1 MQGLLRFVYFCIL
14 ICVIH
19 YLKPGAMDKIS
30 RISIKDWATD
40 DKPREKLLHKGP
52 AALSNAELI
61 AILIGSG
68 NTEESAVALSKR
80 ILNELNDNLAE
91 LARLTI
97 SDLRKYKGIG
107 EAKAITIAAA
117 LELGRRRG
125 TTVLNEKS
133 QVKDSKSA
141 YILFQKELGDLNY
154 ENFCIILLNRANKV
168 LKTVR
173 ISDGG
178 ITGTVVD
185 QRKVFKIALDNN
197 ATSLILGHNHPSG
210 QLTPSTADIDLTRKM
225 KAAGETLDLQV
236 LDHIIV
242 GDGNYYSFADE
253 GLI

>member
-1 MQGLLRFVYFCIL
+1 
-14 ICVIH
+14 
-19 YLKPGAMDKIS
+19 MDKNS
-30 RISIKDWATD
+30 KTSIKDWAED
-40 DKPREKLLHKGP
+40 DKPREKLLNKGP

-68 NTEESAVALSKR
+68 NNEESAVALSKR
-80 ILNELNDNLAE
+80 IMNEVNDNFAE

-97 SDLRKYKGIG
+97 SDLQKYKGIG

-125 TTVLNEKS
+125 TSVLNEKPM
-133 QVKDSKSA
+133 VKDSKTA

-154 ENFCIILLNRANKV
+154 ENFFVLLLNRANKV

-185 QRKVFKIALDNN
+185 QRKVFKVALDNN
-197 ATSLILGHNHPSG
+197 ATSIILGHNHPSG

-225 KAAGETLDLQV
+225 KAAGETLDLPV

-253 GLI
+253 GIM

>member
-1 MQGLLRFVYFCIL
+1 
-14 ICVIH
+14 
-19 YLKPGAMDKIS
+19 MDKIPKT
-30 RISIKDWATD
+30 SIKDWAED
-40 DKPREKLLHKGP
+40 DQPREKLLYKGP
-52 AALSNAELI
+52 SALSNAELI

-68 NTEESAVALSKR
+68 NNEESAVALSKR
-80 ILNELNDNLAE
+80 IMNEVSDNFAE

-97 SDLRKYKGIG
+97 SDLQKYKGIG

-125 TTVLNEKS
+125 ASVLNEKP
-133 QVKDSKSA
+133 QVKDSKTA
-141 YILFQKELGDLNY
+141 FILLQKELGDLNY
-154 ENFCIILLNRANKV
+154 ENFCILLLNRANKV

-197 ATSLILGHNHPSG
+197 ATSIILGHNHPSG
-210 QLTPSTADIDLTRKM
+210 QLTPSEADIQLTKKM
-225 KAAGETLDLQV
+225 KEAGVVLDLPV

-253 GLI
+253 GIM

>member
-1 MQGLLRFVYFCIL
+1 
-14 ICVIH
+14 
-19 YLKPGAMDKIS
+19 MDKIS

-125 TTVLNEKS
+125 ATVLNEKS

-210 QLTPSTADIDLTRKM
+210 QLTPSTADIDLTRKL

>member
-1 MQGLLRFVYFCIL
+1 
-14 ICVIH
+14 
-19 YLKPGAMDKIS
+19 MDKIS
-30 RISIKDWATD
+30 KTSIKDWAED
-40 DKPREKLLHKGP
+40 DKPREKLLNKGP

-68 NTEESAVALSKR
+68 NNEESAVALSKR
-80 ILNELNDNLAE
+80 IMNEVNDNFAE

-97 SDLRKYKGIG
+97 SDLQKYKGIG

-125 TTVLNEKS
+125 TSVLNEKP
-133 QVKDSKSA
+133 QVKDSKTA

-154 ENFCIILLNRANKV
+154 ENFFIILLNRANKV

-197 ATSLILGHNHPSG
+197 ATSIILGHNHPSG
-210 QLTPSTADIDLTRKM
+210 QLTPSSADIELTKKM
-225 KAAGETLDLQV
+225 KAAGETLDLPV

-253 GLI
+253 GIM

>member
-1 MQGLLRFVYFCIL
+1 
-14 ICVIH
+14 
-19 YLKPGAMDKIS
+19 MDKIPN
-30 RISIKDWATD
+30 IPIKGWAED

-68 NTEESAVALSKR
+68 NTDESAVALSKR
-80 ILNELNDNLAE
+80 IMNDVKDNFAE

-97 SDLRKYKGIG
+97 SDLQKYKGIG

-125 TTVLNEKS
+125 TSVLMEKP
-133 QVKDSKSA
+133 QVKDSKTA
-141 YILFQKELGDLNY
+141 FILLQKELGDLNY
-154 ENFCIILLNRANKV
+154 ENFCVILLNRANKV

-197 ATSLILGHNHPSG
+197 ATSIILGHNHPSG
-210 QLTPSTADIDLTRKM
+210 QLTPSDADIQLTKKM
-225 KAAGETLDLQV
+225 KEAGIMLDLPV

-253 GLI
+253 GIM

>member
-1 MQGLLRFVYFCIL
+1 
-14 ICVIH
+14 
-19 YLKPGAMDKIS
+19 MDKLPKT
-30 RISIKDWATD
+30 SIKDWAED
-40 DKPREKLLHKGP
+40 DKPREKLLNKGP

-68 NTEESAVALSKR
+68 NNEESAVALSKR
-80 ILNELNDNLAE
+80 IMNEVSDNFAE

-97 SDLRKYKGIG
+97 SDLQKFKGIG

-125 TTVLNEKS
+125 TSVLNEKPL
-133 QVKDSKSA
+133 VKDSKTA
-141 YILFQKELGDLNY
+141 FILFQKELGDLNY
-154 ENFCIILLNRANKV
+154 ENFCVLLLNRANKV

-185 QRKVFKIALDNN
+185 QRKVFKVALDNN
-197 ATSLILGHNHPSG
+197 ATSIILGHNHPSG
-210 QLTPSTADIDLTRKM
+210 QLTPSDADIQLTKKM
-225 KAAGETLDLQV
+225 KAAGETLDLPV

-253 GLI
+253 GIM

>member
-1 MQGLLRFVYFCIL
+1 
-14 ICVIH
+14 
-19 YLKPGAMDKIS
+19 MDKNS
-30 RISIKDWATD
+30 KTSIKDWAED
-40 DKPREKLLHKGP
+40 DKPREKLVNKGP

-68 NTEESAVALSKR
+68 NNEESAVALSKR
-80 ILNELNDNLAE
+80 IMNEVNDNLAE

-97 SDLRKYKGIG
+97 SDLQKYKGIG

-117 LELGRRRG
+117 LELGRRRS
-125 TTVLNEKS
+125 TSVLSEKP
-133 QVKDSKSA
+133 QVKDSKTA

-154 ENFCIILLNRANKV
+154 ENFFVLLLNRANKV

-185 QRKVFKIALDNN
+185 QRKVFKVALDNN
-197 ATSLILGHNHPSG
+197 ATSIILGHNHPSG
-210 QLTPSTADIDLTRKM
+210 QLTPSTADIDLTRKL
-225 KAAGETLDLQV
+225 KAAGETLDLPV

-253 GLI
+253 GIM

>member
-1 MQGLLRFVYFCIL
+1 MMN
-14 ICVIH
+14 
-19 YLKPGAMDKIS
+19 KTSKT
-30 RISIKDWATD
+30 SIKGWAED
-40 DKPREKLLHKGP
+40 DKPREKLLNKGP
-52 AALSNAELI
+52 ASLSNAELI

-68 NTEESAVALSKR
+68 NNEESAVALSKR
-80 ILNELNDNLAE
+80 IMNEVNDNFAE

-97 SDLRKYKGIG
+97 SDLQKYKGIG

-125 TTVLNEKS
+125 TSVLNDKP
-133 QVKDSKSA
+133 QVKDSKTA
-141 YILFQKELGDLNY
+141 FILFQKELGDLNY
-154 ENFCIILLNRANKV
+154 ENFCVLLLNRANKV

-185 QRKVFKIALDNN
+185 QRKVFKIALDHN
-197 ATSLILGHNHPSG
+197 ATSIILGHNHPSG
-210 QLTPSTADIDLTRKM
+210 QLTPSDADIQLTKKM
-225 KAAGETLDLQV
+225 KAAGETLDLPV

-253 GLI
+253 GIM

>member
-1 MQGLLRFVYFCIL
+1 
-14 ICVIH
+14 
-19 YLKPGAMDKIS
+19 MDKIS
-30 RISIKDWATD
+30 KISIKDWAED

-68 NTEESAVALSKR
+68 NTDESAVELSKR
-80 ILNELNDNLAE
+80 IMMEVNDNFAD

-97 SDLRKYKGIG
+97 QDLQKYKGIG

-117 LELGRRRG
+117 LEMGRRRN
-125 TTVLNEKS
+125 TSILNEKP
-133 QVKDSKSA
+133 QAKDSKTA
-141 YILFQKELGDLNY
+141 FLLLQKELGDLNY
-154 ENFCIILLNRANKV
+154 ESFCILLLNRANKV
-168 LKTVR
+168 LKTIK

-185 QRKVFKIALDNN
+185 LRKVFKMALDNN
-197 ATSLILGHNHPSG
+197 ATSIILGHNHPSG
-210 QLTPSTADIDLTRKM
+210 QITPSEADIQLTK
-225 KAAGETLDLQV
+225 KIKEAGVMLDLPV

-253 GLI
+253 GIM